1 MKLFLINLTQ
11 AVRNLVKFKWQ
22 TLISVVGLVFGL
34 VCLAFSANWFWYET
48 HYESF
53 RKDCDRLYLLK
64 CRYAGAATGDVS
76 DGLSYLLTDEFGK
89 LVPSADALLLIR
101 NETGSFPMEIN
112 GVDVQVGG
120 GLSVTPDYFRYMDQ
134 PLLYGDSRTALKGEH
149 DVVISRSLA
158 QRVFGKLDVV
168 GQPLDFNGET
178 HTVAGVVEDVPA
190 HSHLRAD
197 LYAPL
202 EPGIQDYERGW
213 NVSNFQGIVVTSR
226 PEQTQ
231 RELAKMMA
239 PADTTY
245 NDARSYLMV
254 PLAEGF
260 QLREPATYWIDFL
273 YPVAFTAVSA
283 LLVLSALFNYIF
295 VLTTQ
300 MAGRLREYKL
310 RISLG
315 GTFGTN
321 AAWLLTEVGVLQ
333 IVVIALS
340 AAALEVVSHFSGMA
354 DVCATIYRVWG
365 LCLVPYFVLVALG
378 LVYPLWNL
386 RRLYKAQFAGK
397 AVRPQRPG
405 PMLVVQLTVCVL
417 LLFVFWG
424 AGRQFRLMLNADLG
438 FTTENILRVGNSYG
452 ALHDV
457 FFDVPKAICSE
468 GTACIDDAVAVNAD
482 LFERWGSIMTDAKNL
497 GLDKDIVGDS
507 TVALMDVFPSTFR
520 FFDVK
525 PLSGNLPD
533 GRDEGVV
540 QLVFSKAALDHLHLR
555 DYPTGPLRLMGKDAK
570 AVGVVDLRSRSFRSD
585 REALV
590 YYVQPEGELPKVNA
604 LRTAVYVKYKPG
616 MRKEAEQV
624 VSRVLEKFNV
634 PENYV
639 EVTSLDEHIRETYG
653 TELRYY
659 RLFTMLMVGAV
670 LIALFGVI
678 SMSMYTMRMHRRSIA
693 IRRVYGADFRSLAR
707 HYLGGYVGVSLLAAV
722 IAYPVGLYAMTE
734 WLKAYTER
742 VEVGWLQG
750 VAVLAVVVLIVV
762 TVVLWQVRRVM
773 GDNPADV
780 VRSDS

>member
-1 MKLFLINLTQ
+1 MKLFFINLTQ
-11 AVRNLVKFKWQ
+11 AVRNLIKFKWQ
-22 TLISVVGLVFGL
+22 TLISVVGLTFGL

-76 DGLSYLLTDEFGK
+76 EGLSYLLTDEFGK
-89 LVPSADALLLIR
+89 QVPSADALLLVR
-101 NETGSFPMEIN
+101 KETGSFPMKIN

-213 NVSNFQGIVVTSR
+213 NVSNFHGIVVTSR

-260 QLREPATYWIDFL
+260 QLREPATYWADFL

-315 GTFGTN
+315 GTFGAN

-333 IVVIALS
+333 VVVIVLS
-340 AAALEVVSHFSGMA
+340 AAALELASYFSGMP
-354 DVCATIYRVWG
+354 DVCATIYRAWG

-424 AGRQFRLMLNADLG
+424 AGRQFRLMLPTAPC
-438 FTTENILRVGNSYG
+438 TTCSSMCRRPS
-452 ALHDV
+452 
-457 FFDVPKAICSE
+457 VPKARPALTTPSPSTLTCSS
-468 GTACIDDAVAVNAD
+468 A
-482 LFERWGSIMTDAKNL
+482 
-497 GLDKDIVGDS
+497 
-507 TVALMDVFPSTFR
+507 TVAF
-520 FFDVK
+520 
-525 PLSGNLPD
+525 
-533 GRDEGVV
+533 
-540 QLVFSKAALDHLHLR
+540 
-555 DYPTGPLRLMGKDAK
+555 
-570 AVGVVDLRSRSFRSD
+570 
-585 REALV
+585 
-590 YYVQPEGELPKVNA
+590 
-604 LRTAVYVKYKPG
+604 
-616 MRKEAEQV
+616 
-624 VSRVLEKFNV
+624 
-634 PENYV
+634 
-639 EVTSLDEHIRETYG
+639 
-653 TELRYY
+653 
-659 RLFTMLMVGAV
+659 
-670 LIALFGVI
+670 
-678 SMSMYTMRMHRRSIA
+678 
-693 IRRVYGADFRSLAR
+693 
-707 HYLGGYVGVSLLAAV
+707 
-722 IAYPVGLYAMTE
+722 
-734 WLKAYTER
+734 
-742 VEVGWLQG
+742 
-750 VAVLAVVVLIVV
+750 
-762 TVVLWQVRRVM
+762 
-773 GDNPADV
+773 
-780 VRSDS
+780 

>member
-11 AVRNLVKFKWQ
+11 AVRNLIKYKWQ
-22 TLISVVGLVFGL
+22 TLISVVGLTFGL

-53 RKDCDRLYLLK
+53 RTDYDRLYLLK
-64 CRYAGAATGDVS
+64 CRYKGAQTGDVS
-76 DGLSYLLTDEFGK
+76 DGLSYMLAGEFGK
-89 LVPSADALLLIR
+89 QVPSADALLLLR

-112 GVDVQVGG
+112 GKDVQVNG
-120 GLSVTPDYFRYMDQ
+120 GLSVTPDYFKYMGQ

-158 QRVFGKLDVV
+158 QRVFDKLDVV

-197 LYAPL
+197 LYTSL
-202 EPGIQDYERGW
+202 EPSIQDYERGW
-213 NVSNFQGIVVTSR
+213 NVSNFQGIVVTSH

-231 RELAKMMA
+231 LELSKMKA
-239 PADTTY
+239 PADTMY
-245 NDARSYLMV
+245 NEARSYLMV

-260 QLREPATYWIDFL
+260 QLREPATYWTDFL

-333 IVVIALS
+333 VIVIVLS
-340 AAALEVVSHFSGMA
+340 AATLELASHFSGMA
-354 DVCATIYRVWG
+354 DVCATIYRAWG

-386 RRLYKAQFAGK
+386 RRLYRAQFAGR

-424 AGRQFRLMLNADLG
+424 AGRQFRLMLNSDLG
-438 FTTENILRVGNSYG
+438 FTTENILRVGNPYG
-452 ALHDV
+452 ALGHV
-457 FFDVPKAICSE
+457 FFDVPQAIRSE
-468 GTACIDDAVAVNAD
+468 GTACVDDAVAVNTD
-482 LFERWGSIMTDAKNL
+482 LFERWGSVMASAKNL
-497 GLDKDIVGDS
+497 GLDEDIVGDS
-507 TVALMDVFPSTFR
+507 TVMLMDVFPSTLR
-520 FFDVK
+520 FFGVK

-533 GRDEGVV
+533 ERDEGVM
-540 QLVFSKAALDHLHLR
+540 QLVFSKAALDYLHLR
-555 DYPTGPLRLMGKDAK
+555 DYPKEPLKLFGNEAK

-590 YYVQPEGELPKVNA
+590 YYVQPEGELPKINA
-604 LRTAVYVKYKPG
+604 LCAAVYVKYKPG

-624 VSRVLEKFNV
+624 VARVLEKFDV

-670 LIALFGVI
+670 LIALFGVV

-750 VAVLAVVVLIVV
+750 VAVLAAVVLIVV
-762 TVVLWQVRRVM
+762 VVVLWQVRRVM

-780 VRSDS
+780 VRSE

>member
-1 MKLFLINLTQ
+1 MRLFIINLTG

-22 TLISVVGLVFGL
+22 TLISVVSLAFGL

-53 RKDCDRLYLLK
+53 RRDYDRLYLLK
-64 CRYAGAATGDVS
+64 CRFSGASTGDVS

-89 LVPSADALLLIR
+89 QVPSADALLLIR
-101 NETGSFPMEIN
+101 KETGSFPMEIN
-112 GVDVQVGG
+112 GEDVQVGG

-158 QRVFGKLDVV
+158 QRVFGRLDVV

-197 LYAPL
+197 LYLPL
-202 EPGIQDYERGW
+202 EPGINDYERVW
-213 NVSNFQGIVVTSR
+213 NVSNFCGIVVTSR

-231 RELAKMMA
+231 LELAKMMA

-245 NDARSYLMV
+245 NTARSYLMV

-260 QLREPATYWIDFL
+260 QLREPATYWTDFL

-283 LLVLSALFNYIF
+283 LLMLSALFNYVFI
-295 VLTTQ
+295 LTTQ

-315 GTFGTN
+315 GSFRKN
-321 AAWLLTEVGVLQ
+321 AVWLLTEVGVVQGL
-333 IVVIALS
+333 VV
-340 AAALEVVSHFSGMA
+340 VVSAMAVELASYFSGMT
-354 DVCATIYRVWG
+354 DVCATIYRAWG
-365 LCLVPYFVLVALG
+365 LCLVPYFLLVALG

-386 RRLYKAQFAGK
+386 RRLYRAQFAGR

-405 PMLVVQLTVCVL
+405 AMLVVQLATCVL

-424 AGRQFRLMLNADLG
+424 AGRQFRLMLDGDLG
-438 FTTENILRVGNSYG
+438 FTTANILRVGNEYG
-452 ALHDV
+452 ALDDV
-457 FFDVPKAICSE
+457 YFDLPDAIRSA
-468 GTACIDDAVAVNAD
+468 GTSSVDDAIAVGSD
-482 LFERWGSIMTDAKNL
+482 LFWYNGFMAMTGAGL
-497 GLDKDIVGDS
+497 GLEGEGMRDS
-507 TVALMDVFPSTFR
+507 FALFMDVYPRVFR

-525 PLSGNLPD
+525 PESGRLFNEQDDGTVEFLLSPEAQRTLQIYDYDSLSLTFKGLP
-533 GRDEGVV
+533 
-540 QLVFSKAALDHLHLR
+540 
-555 DYPTGPLRLMGKDAK
+555 AK
-570 AVGVVDLRSRSFRSD
+570 VIGVVDIKRTPFQEAHEPVIYFRWPD
-585 REALV
+585 REAPPGNV
-590 YYVQPEGELPKVNA
+590 RRSA
-604 LRTAVYVKYKPG
+604 IYVKYKPG
-616 MRKEAEQV
+616 MRAEAEQIV
-624 VSRVLEKFNV
+624 AGVLKKFEV
-634 PENYV
+634 PEDRV
-639 EVTSLDEHIRETYG
+639 EVTSFDEYIRTYYEK
-653 TELRYY
+653 ELRYF
-659 RLFTMLMVGAV
+659 RLFSMLMAGSV
-670 LIALFGVI
+670 LITLFGVV

-693 IRRVYGADFRSLAR
+693 IRRIYGAGFWLLAR

-722 IAYPVGLYAMTE
+722 VAYPVGLYAMTE

-750 VAVLAVVVLIVV
+750 VAVLAVVLALVV
-762 TVVLWQVRRVM
+762 AVVLWQVRRVM
-773 GDNPADV
+773 NDDPADV
-780 VRSDS
+780 VRSE